1 MSLKNLPYYSI
12 RWLALQELNRRCRR
26 DRAIVLT
33 YDDGPG
39 NRLTRSVVELLET
52 YDARATFFLLGR
64 RIDGGRETVELAH
77 RAGHDLGV
85 HTFDHGHA
93 WKLTSRAAIEDIDR
107 GYEAAAAWVPP
118 DGLFRPPHGKVS
130 LATWRAVRN
139 RGARICWWT
148 SDSGD
153 TWPTLPPFER
163 SSELV
168 LRAGGG
174 VVLMHDFDREAERD
188 VFVLKTTERLLEVAR
203 KEGYRVMTL
212 SELFGRPG
220 TGS

>member
-1 MSLKNLPYYSI
+1 LVIRKSI
-12 RWLALQELNRRCRR
+12 HYPLRWLAHQELNRRCRR
-26 DRAIVLT
+26 NRAIVLT

-39 NRLTRSVVELLET
+39 SRLTRSVVDLLGS

-64 RIDGGRETVELAH
+64 RIEEGREAVELAH

-93 WKLTSRAAIEDIDR
+93 WKLSSRAAIEDIDR

-130 LATWRAVRN
+130 LATWRAVRK

-148 SDSGD
+148 VDSGD
-153 TWPTLPPFER
+153 TWPTLPPVER
-163 SSELV
+163 SAELI

-174 VVLMHDFDREAERD
+174 VVLMHDFDREPERD

-212 SELFGRPG
+212 SELFGRPDE
-220 TGS
+220 

>member
-1 MSLKNLPYYSI
+1 MGTRNLSYYLL
-12 RWLALQELNRRCRR
+12 RWLALQELKRRCMR

-39 NRLTRSVVELLET
+39 NRLTRSVVDLLKS

-64 RIDGGRETVELAH
+64 RIEGGRDTVELAH
-77 RAGHDLGV
+77 RSGHDLGV

-93 WKLTSRAAIEDIDR
+93 WKLSPRAAIEDIDR

-118 DGLFRPPHGKVS
+118 NGLFRPPHGKVS
-130 LATWRAVRN
+130 LATWRAVRK

-148 SDSGD
+148 VDSGD
-153 TWPTLPPFER
+153 TWPTLPPVER
-163 SSELV
+163 SAELI

-174 VVLMHDFDREAERD
+174 VVLMHDFDREPERAG
-188 VFVLKTTERLLEVAR
+188 FVLQTTEELLKVAR
-203 KEGYRVMTL
+203 KEGFQILTL
-212 SELFGRPG
+212 SELFRRP
-220 TGS
+220 